1 MKTQISDTLKA
12 DINLLQI
19 VTLVGQAGLTVFQ
32 AFNDAQEKLIEANNA
47 KHDANDEAA
56 DFEERLNDVL
66 SQLADSRNNAV
77 TLEARIDMLK
87 LEIEEAQKNNHDYVR
102 YTMYVDSAPEPRR
115 VMTFVKWKSQQ

>member
-87 LEIEEAQKNNHDYVR
+87 LEIEEAQKNNHDYVS